1 MAQGRGKRIRKVKKV
16 PPPQHPATTIVSENL
31 PATTIVHAYVRE
43 RANMPPRADV
53 SLQAN
58 VPPPANMAPTMH
70 QPPTQHGMPFMGIGM
85 KRKRGKSGGKALQD
99 LIKANGGPL
108 RVDFHP
114 TIHVPSDDIISK
126 MFTSEIGITVR
137 GGAPVCQYGWSDV
150 DEDDK
155 RDLRE
160 DLRVFFVVD
169 LSDPVVV
176 AYVDSKMSTAYSQ
189 FKSRLKKEWQ
199 GFGSPELGRANLPNA
214 DLWNERPVLH
224 WHWLCDNIYTNRS
237 CIEIAEK
244 NSANRYMQQHTHRVG
259 ARPYVQ
265 HVLAASKEGKELSL
279 INNWGEKHK
288 DDNHEWIN
296 EVAKKKYEKMEAER
310 IALIEKLYREAPEG
324 TPHDSIKLTL
334 EASFQ

>member
-1 MAQGRGKRIRKVKKV
+1 MAQERGKRIRKVKKV
-16 PPPQHPATTIVSENL
+16 PPPQHPTTTTVTDNMLATSTVSENV
-31 PATTIVHAYVRE
+31 PATTIVHAYVRA

-53 SLQAN
+53 PLQAN
-58 VPPPANMAPTMH
+58 VPPPANMAPTTH
-70 QPPTQHGMPFMGIGM
+70 QPLPNMVNWMPFMGIGM

-108 RVDFHP
+108 CVDFHP

-160 DLRVFFVVD
+160 DLQVFFVVD
-169 LSDPVVV
+169 LSVPVVV
-176 AYVDSKMSTAYSQ
+176 AYVDSKMSTAYFQ

-199 GFGSPELGRANLPNA
+199 GFGSPELGRVNLPNA
-214 DLWNERPVLH
+214 DLWNERPVSH
-224 WHWLCDNIYTNRS
+224 WHWLCDNIYTNQS

-244 NSANRYMQQHTHRVG
+244 NSANHYMQQHTHRVG
-259 ARPYVQ
+259 AQPYVQ
-265 HVLAASKEGKELSL
+265 HALAASKEGKEL
-279 INNWGEKHK
+279 
-288 DDNHEWIN
+288 
-296 EVAKKKYEKMEAER
+296 
-310 IALIEKLYREAPEG
+310 
-324 TPHDSIKLTL
+324 
-334 EASFQ
+334 